1 MICVE
6 MEMADLCILNDE
18 NCVVVANQLHRI
30 TLSLSAVGTRKRKE
44 CCVACDVNCF
54 VECWILS
61 STLQAK
67 CFFLV
72 SCEFE
77 DQCVE
82 LKRSS
87 PETVASHDIRHTSLV
102 SLASTRCCFTTGS
115 HRIQLYMWWTV
126 SRRGMI

>member
-18 NCVVVANQLHRI
+18 NCVVANQLHRI